1 MDMDK
6 YRKLFLEECRE
17 YLQDMNTELLRLET
31 EKEAFDGIDTLFRDA
46 HSIKG
51 MAGSMGYDTV
61 VAVSHSMEDIFDGI
75 RRKTLP
81 ITQPLVAILFEGVDV
96 LGRLADE
103 VEESEEPSFD
113 VGDIVAGLRALSS
126 GKIPAAPEVP
136 VIDGEIIL
144 EPAEE
149 ATATADPPAASG
161 PPRAGAEQV
170 PLDPEAREKV
180 LELSRRGKSIFRCRV
195 SISRDTASMTAR
207 NFVVLGKMNK
217 AGEIV
222 SSDPTLAEVMEG
234 KGEATMEAW
243 IATEKTE
250 SDLTAVINS
259 VPELTEVSVKRVA
272 AELLRTPAA
281 GKGGGLLL
289 PADGADKAPDDEA
302 DGRPDA
308 ARSLIEKYLPRKSTS
323 LRVDTRVLDDL
334 INIVGE
340 LIINRDRLLEVS
352 RPVVSDD
359 LHFSLDRLNLL
370 VRRFQDTIMAVR
382 MMPLEIVTDRLPR
395 IVRDLARRGGKDIS
409 FEIVGQGIELD
420 RAILEEINDVL
431 IHLARNAI
439 DHGVEKVEER
449 RAAGKDDKALVRLS
463 AGREKDWVW
472 IVVEDDGRGMDA
484 EKIRQVALERGIID
498 PARVEGMDRREI
510 LLLSCLP
517 GLSTAKEVSDISGRG
532 VGMDVVKSRVESFGG
547 SLQIDSSLGE
557 GTKIT
562 LRLPLTLA
570 IVQVLLVDIS
580 GDLYGI
586 PVSHLAHTIR
596 VDAPA
601 IEWSR
606 NTPVTRWGKLVVP
619 LADLGGR
626 IGLPEREIPKEGQI
640 NVVLIEQE
648 GRFAGLVVDRL
659 AGAYEVVI
667 KPLGLPLKNVPGLAG
682 ATIMGDGRT
691 VLILDVKSLAA
702 QPELAAAR

>member
-1 MDMDK
+1 MDK

-17 YLQDMNTELLRLET
+17 YLQGMNTELLRLES
-31 EKEAFDGIDTLFRDA
+31 EKENFDGIDTLFRDA

-51 MAGSMGYDTV
+51 MAGSMGYDSV
-61 VAVSHSMEDIFDGI
+61 VAVSHAMEDIFDGL
-75 RRKTLP
+75 RRKTLAVTAP
-81 ITQPLVAILFEGVDV
+81 VTAVLFEGVDV

-103 VEESEEPSFD
+103 VEESGEPSFE
-113 VGDIVAGLRALSS
+113 VGDLVTRLRSLSS
-126 GKIPAAPEVP
+126 GEAAPEVAEADGA
-136 VIDGEIIL
+136 IDLEAVGEAA
-144 EPAEE
+144 P
-149 ATATADPPAASG
+149 DPPDEGVS
-161 PPRAGAEQV
+161 PQAGAERI

-195 SISRDTASMTAR
+195 SISSDTASMTAR

-222 SSDPTLAEVMEG
+222 TSDPTLAEVMEG
-234 KGEATMEAW
+234 KGEATLEAW

-250 SDLTAVINS
+250 SELAAAINS
-259 VPELTEVSVKRVA
+259 VPELTEVSVKRIA
-272 AELLRTPAA
+272 AEVLRVPAEAAA
-281 GKGGGLLL
+281 GAGPL
-289 PADGADKAPDDEA
+289 PAGVAGPAGDEA
-302 DGRPDA
+302 DSRPDA

-323 LRVDTRVLDDL
+323 LRVETRVLDDL

-359 LHFSLDRLNLL
+359 LHLSLDRLNLL

-439 DHGVEKVEER
+439 DHGIETVEER
-449 RAAGKDDKALVRLS
+449 RAAGKDDKGLIRLS

-472 IVVEDDGRGMDA
+472 IVIEDDGGGMDA
-484 EKIRQVALERGIID
+484 EKIRQVALERGIVD
-498 PARVEGMDRREI
+498 PARVEGMDRREM

-517 GLSTAKEVSDISGRG
+517 GLSTAEKVSDISGRG

-547 SLQIDSSLGE
+547 SLQIDSSLGV

-570 IVQVLLVDIS
+570 IVQVLLVDIF
-580 GDLYGI
+580 GDLYGV
-586 PVSHLAHTIR
+586 PVSHVVHTIR
-596 VDAPA
+596 VDGSG

-606 NTPVTRWGKLVVP
+606 NMPVARWGKLVVP

-626 IGLPEREIPKEGQI
+626 IGLPEREVPREGPV
-640 NVVLIEQE
+640 NVVLVEQE

-659 AGAYEVVI
+659 VGAHEVVI

-691 VLILDVKSLAA
+691 VLILDLKSLAA
-702 QPELAAAR
+702 LPELAAVR